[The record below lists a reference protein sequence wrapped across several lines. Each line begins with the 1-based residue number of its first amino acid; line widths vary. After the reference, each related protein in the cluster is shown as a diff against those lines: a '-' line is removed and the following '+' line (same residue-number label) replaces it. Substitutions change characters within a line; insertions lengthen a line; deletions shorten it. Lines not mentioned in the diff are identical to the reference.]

1 MSPNVLIINL
11 IQIINSELLLK
22 KPTMSNLQLL
32 SPVNL
37 KSYLCFMQIVIIG
50 SGNVAYHLAKAFTQK
65 NIPLA
70 QIFGRNKEALGKI
83 SEELNIPFSSD
94 FLEDADVYI
103 ICVSDSSVENVS
115 ELITKKD
122 CLVAHTSGSLP
133 KEILAGDYRKSSFY
147 PLQTFSRTKEL
158 DYSKIPFFIE
168 TENFN
173 DQKLLTDL
181 ASLISENVMESSH
194 EKRKYIHLT
203 AVFAC
208 NFVNHLFS
216 KAKEISD
223 AQEIPF
229 GYFLPLIDETV
240 KKIHEIEPKAAQ
252 TGPAVRNDQR
262 VLELHEQLLK
272 DESLEIYKTMNHSIK
287 KMYDLE

>member
-1 MSPNVLIINL
+1 MLSKTFAFIIRL
-11 IQIINSELLLK
+11 VSVI
-22 KPTMSNLQLL
+22 
-32 SPVNL
+32 NL

-50 SGNVAYHLAKAFTQK
+50 SGNVAYHLAKAFTEK

-70 QIFGRNKEALGKI
+70 QLFGRNEEDLSKI
-83 SEELNIPFSSD
+83 SQELQVPFSTTI
-94 FLEDADVYI
+94 LEDADLYI
-103 ICVSDSSVENVS
+103 ICVSDGSVENVS
-115 ELITKKD
+115 HLITKKD

-133 KEILAGDYRKSSFY
+133 KEILAGAYRKSSFY
-147 PLQTFSRTKEL
+147 PLQTFSKSKGL

-168 TENFN
+168 TENDE
-173 DQKLLTDL
+173 DQKILTDL
-181 ASLISENVMESSH
+181 AAKISENVMKSNH

-229 GYFLPLIDETV
+229 DYFLPLIDETV
-240 KKIHEIEPKAAQ
+240 KKIHEIEPRAAQ
-252 TGPAVRNDQR
+252 TGPAVRNDTR
-262 VLELHEQLLK
+262 VLELHEHLLK
-272 DESLEIYKTMNHSIK
+272 GESLEIYKTINHSIK
-287 KMYDLE
+287 KMYEL